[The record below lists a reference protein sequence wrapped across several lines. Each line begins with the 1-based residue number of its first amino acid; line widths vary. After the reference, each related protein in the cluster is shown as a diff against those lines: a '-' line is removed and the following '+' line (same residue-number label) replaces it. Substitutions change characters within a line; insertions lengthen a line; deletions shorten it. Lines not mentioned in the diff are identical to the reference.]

1 MRPVGSLDCDLLAV
15 LLEWLVML
23 AHAASVASDW
33 GVRPSENYAGEVDS
47 FAGCLPKVVIHFRA
61 IAALCAGG
69 VRRVDD
75 TRLLRQGSSY
85 IPVCCLRMN
94 GPLL

>member
-1 MRPVGSLDCDLLAV
+1 MRPGGSLDCDLLAV

-47 FAGCLPKVVIHFRA
+47 
-61 IAALCAGG
+61 
-69 VRRVDD
+69 
-75 TRLLRQGSSY
+75 LLGACPR
-85 IPVCCLRMN
+85 
-94 GPLL
+94 